1 MVCFLTHFLICKLF
15 SIISKIKTIPV
26 RESVNDA
33 VQADDYWWY
42 LFCIQLLHLKLQY
55 LHLILLFWKKIIHCL
70 IKLMSYNNIL
80 LIYFQIKSRKFWR
93 YFVPD
98 YKTPFKKRTTL
109 RLKSIEMS
117 WLIWKRPDGD
127 HFNYTLHFE
136 IHFLG
141 FVQPRIWY
149 FTLWLCI

>member
-26 RESVNDA
+26 RESVNDG

-70 IKLMSYNNIL
+70 IKLMSYNNRWSLFRQIGGSTELLKVFFFETFWAIVGIEERNTGISLL
-80 LIYFQIKSRKFWR
+80 LIVFACEINIKFKINVLLLWRKYTNYMF
-93 YFVPD
+93 
-98 YKTPFKKRTTL
+98 
-109 RLKSIEMS
+109 EMN
-117 WLIWKRPDGD
+117 I
-127 HFNYTLHFE
+127 
-136 IHFLG
+136 
-141 FVQPRIWY
+141 
-149 FTLWLCI
+149 